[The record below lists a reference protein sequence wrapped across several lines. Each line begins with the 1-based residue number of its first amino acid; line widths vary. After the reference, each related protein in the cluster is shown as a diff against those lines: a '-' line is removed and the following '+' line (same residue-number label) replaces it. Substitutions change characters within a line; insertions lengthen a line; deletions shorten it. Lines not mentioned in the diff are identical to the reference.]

1 MYGLTDSLEQKEDL
15 LEVILN
21 QRRQYRESQI
31 KENKIREARE
41 ELKSFINGMIYG
53 NTFNEELYKKVIN
66 YYTDLVNEI
75 KNSYR

>member
-1 MYGLTDSLEQKEDL
+1 MYGLIDSLEQREDL
-15 LEVILN
+15 LEIILN
-21 QRRQYRESQI
+21 QRRQYKESQI

-66 YYTDLVNEI
+66 YYTDLVNKI
-75 KNSYR
+75 KNS

>member
-1 MYGLTDSLEQKEDL
+1 MYGLTDSLEQREDL

-21 QRRQYRESQI
+21 QRRQYKESQI

-66 YYTDLVNEI
+66 YYTDLVNKI
-75 KNSYR
+75 KNS

>member
-1 MYGLTDSLEQKEDL
+1 MYGLIDSLEQREDL

-21 QRRQYRESQI
+21 QRRQYKESQI

-41 ELKSFINGMIYG
+41 DLNSFINGMIYG

-75 KNSYR
+75 KNS

>member
-1 MYGLTDSLEQKEDL
+1 MYGLIDSLEQKEDL

-21 QRRQYRESQI
+21 QRRQYKESQI

-75 KNSYR
+75 KNS

>member
-1 MYGLTDSLEQKEDL
+1 MYGLIDSLEQREDL
-15 LEVILN
+15 LEVVLN
-21 QRRQYRESQI
+21 QRRKYKESQI
-31 KENKIREARE
+31 KENKIIEARE

-75 KNSYR
+75 KNS

>member
-1 MYGLTDSLEQKEDL
+1 MYGLIDSLEQREDL

-21 QRRQYRESQI
+21 QRRKYKESQI

-41 ELKSFINGMIYG
+41 DLKSFINGMIYG

-66 YYTDLVNEI
+66 YYTDLVIKI
-75 KNSYR
+75 KNS

>member
-1 MYGLTDSLEQKEDL
+1 MYGLIDSLEQREDL

-21 QRRQYRESQI
+21 QRRQYKESQI

-41 ELKSFINGMIYG
+41 DLNSFINGMIYG
-53 NTFNEELYKKVIN
+53 YTFNEELYTKVIN

-75 KNSYR
+75 KNS

>member
-1 MYGLTDSLEQKEDL
+1 MYGLTDSLEQREDL
-15 LEVILN
+15 FVVILN
-21 QRRQYRESQI
+21 QRRQYKESQI

-66 YYTDLVNEI
+66 YYTDLVNKI
-75 KNSYR
+75 KNS

>member
-1 MYGLTDSLEQKEDL
+1 MYSLIDSLEQREDL

-21 QRRQYRESQI
+21 QRRQYKESQI

-75 KNSYR
+75 KNS

>member
-1 MYGLTDSLEQKEDL
+1 MYGLIDRLEQREDL

-21 QRRQYRESQI
+21 QRRQYKESQI

-66 YYTDLVNEI
+66 YYTDLVNKI
-75 KNSYR
+75 KNS

>member
-1 MYGLTDSLEQKEDL
+1 MYGLIDSLEQREDL

-75 KNSYR
+75 KNS

>member
-21 QRRQYRESQI
+21 QRRQYKESQI

-75 KNSYR
+75 KNS

>member
-1 MYGLTDSLEQKEDL
+1 MYGLTDSLEQREDL

-21 QRRQYRESQI
+21 QRRQYKESQI

-75 KNSYR
+75 KNS

>member
-1 MYGLTDSLEQKEDL
+1 MYGLIDSLEQREDL
-15 LEVILN
+15 LEIILN
-21 QRRQYRESQI
+21 QRRQYKESQI

-75 KNSYR
+75 KNS

>member
-1 MYGLTDSLEQKEDL
+1 MYGLEQREDL

-21 QRRQYRESQI
+21 QRRQYKESQI

-66 YYTDLVNEI
+66 YYTDLVNKI
-75 KNSYR
+75 KNS

>member
-75 KNSYR
+75 KNS

>member
-75 KNSYR
+75 KNN

>member
-1 MYGLTDSLEQKEDL
+1 MYGLIDSLEQREDL

-21 QRRQYRESQI
+21 QRRQYKESQI

-53 NTFNEELYKKVIN
+53 NTFNEELYKKVIK

-75 KNSYR
+75 KNN

>member
-1 MYGLTDSLEQKEDL
+1 MYGLTDSLEQREDL

-21 QRRQYRESQI
+21 QRRQYKESQI

-75 KNSYR
+75 KNN

>member
-1 MYGLTDSLEQKEDL
+1 MYGLIDSLEQREDL

-21 QRRQYRESQI
+21 QRRQYKESQI
-31 KENKIREARE
+31 KENKIIEARE

-75 KNSYR
+75 KNS

>member
-1 MYGLTDSLEQKEDL
+1 MYGLIDSLEQREDL
-15 LEVILN
+15 LEVILD
-21 QRRQYRESQI
+21 QRRKYKESQI
-31 KENKIREARE
+31 KENKIIEARE

-75 KNSYR
+75 KNS